1 MPAYEKKPMKG
12 SMWVPDKPKVYETS
26 CDYSGWIKVPP
37 CSEEKE
43 YYINVWDNR
52 ETKSSPRSPDFGIV
66 LKDPAAAGKVPNGGT
81 EELRSGQN
89 SSYVPG
95 SDNRAEEGDGYNW

>member
-12 SMWVPDKPKVYETS
+12 SMWVPETKMYETS
-26 CDYSGWIKVPP
+26 CDFSGWIKVPP

-52 ETKSSPRSPDFGIV
+52 ENKTSPRAPDYGIQ

-81 EELRSGQN
+81 EALRSGE
-89 SSYVPG
+89 SSSHTPG
-95 SDNRAEEGDGYNW
+95 TVNRVEEGDDIPW